1 MATAKSKPRSRR
13 ILTVLLI
20 ICSVLLILVL
30 GLHIW
35 FVNNARGVLKEMV
48 ATKSGGKIKLELSKL
63 SFNFFTNE
71 LQVKEADL
79 TSTDSLTQPT
89 TYHIGF
95 KKLNLRINS
104 FWPLILQKKLLL
116 DSIIL
121 QDPTVQIMQWRK
133 DSSRQT
139 EGDELSVTQEMGK
152 LYNSMLDVL
161 DDFGIRRIIINNAK
175 LTLINKMKALSDP
188 VIISN
193 IFFDL
198 KRTADDAKKR
208 DAFVEN
214 KQSIEL
220 RTTNQNIT
228 LPGGRHRLQF
238 KRFHL
243 ELFGKRIQM
252 DSCTI
257 SALATDSSKS
267 SYTIF
272 FNKLMLVGVDFEAM
286 YRKNLIK
293 ADSVYCENPLF
304 EINLNTAGG
313 GSKKKEGLNPDQ
325 IVQELTGDLD
335 LAFIG
340 VKDAGIH
347 INIIGK
353 KSRSLFN
360 SNKDDFEMRGLR
372 INADS
377 SKPVVV
383 KSFNMLVRDY
393 RLYSD
398 DSSAAYTFDSV
409 NFTNNKIVLT
419 NFTVATELSRS
430 QQHNYRDFKVPYF
443 ELTGLDWYELVF
455 NQNVKA
461 KEAQLYNP
469 IINYIAAPSNKVKTK
484 TNLFTALESV
494 GNLVTLNKVNVVNG
508 QINMKLGPATSFTL
522 QNANLSLYSNQLLQS
537 KNREGLRRAIDQL
550 SFSNG
555 LLKLKS
561 VTAQLK
567 NVRSTPGN
575 LIVADKISLSSTAN
589 SVRGVVNNVVIKNML
604 LDDLEETIVV
614 DGVTW
619 RSATINLKN
628 SPSKGSKK
636 GTGSFSI
643 KNVSGNNTQLT
654 FSNEN
659 SSASTYIKSLKI
671 ADLSKHGNNAVTTGG
686 LSLSGKNL
694 SVASNGLSFSGAEYG
709 IFSNAPSF
717 LSAVN
722 FKQVT
727 GRDSVSLTAP
737 QIVFSA
743 DLNALLANNLQIE
756 NVALQ
761 QPIISVS
768 KGHNDIQKEATPAKN
783 IIQINNI
790 SASEPVVNI
799 SIHKNDSVSI
809 ISLPPSKNSL
819 ILASNLLINEAGVQ
833 LGSLSAKTTAA
844 TFVKPTGEV
853 IGVEK
858 GIVDV
863 QLSNLQLSNK
873 GSKPTW
879 SGVVNNLNVQ
889 NPASLRLGKPNSTL
903 LLNQLSL
910 GNFNL
915 SSAYVTNFN
924 ELIKYNISAWLRTGS
939 GNYTD
944 SNTTLNWFGADYN
957 SKDQTL
963 SLDSFNYFPTQPRDS
978 VIAKSPYQTDYITFQ
993 SGAVKFTGF
1002 NLEKY
1007 TKDSA
1012 LQANTINVSNPII
1025 TIYRDKEPPFLGG
1038 TIKPLPVDMIENIT
1052 LPVAV
1057 QRLNVQNGLLS
1068 YTERNAKTRA
1078 EGTLYL
1084 TNLNG
1089 GLYNIKNRN
1098 IGATDSLTLNL
1109 SAFLMD
1115 SAQLNLRVRQS
1126 YTDSLNGF
1134 LMTLRMKPTSLT
1146 FLNPVLAPLSNLIIK
1161 SGTIDSLHLR
1171 AIGREELSFGEM
1183 NMFYRNLRI
1192 QLVKDGQEDKSTFLQ
1207 NAISFLANT
1216 FIIKK
1221 NNSGRTGLVYF
1232 ERLRDRSFFNYITKM
1247 TFSGMATSI
1256 GIKKNR
1262 KYRKRY
1268 NQELKDR
1275 ALPPIEWE

>member
-1 MATAKSKPRSRR
+1 MATADRKPRVKRT
-13 ILTVLLI
+13 LTILLI
-20 ICSVLLILVL
+20 ACGALVVSVV

-48 ATKSGGKIKLELSKL
+48 AVKSNGKIKLELSKL

-79 TSTDSLTQPT
+79 ASTDSLTQPT
-89 TYHIGF
+89 TYRIGF
-95 KKLNLRINS
+95 KKLNLRIAS
-104 FWPLILQKKLLL
+104 FWPLIFQKKLLL

-121 QDPTVQIMQWRK
+121 QDPTVQVLQWRK
-133 DSSRQT
+133 DSTHKFSN
-139 EGDELSVTQEMGK
+139 DELSVTQEMGK

-161 DDFGIRRIIINNAK
+161 DDFGIRRIIINNAQ

-188 VIISN
+188 VVISN

-198 KRTADDAKKR
+198 KRTPDDTKKR

-220 RTTNQNIT
+220 RTTDQNIT

-238 KRFHL
+238 KRFQL

-257 SALATDSSKS
+257 SALATDSTKS

-286 YRKNLIK
+286 YQNNLIK

-313 GSKKKEGLNPDQ
+313 ASKKKERPDPDQ

-353 KSRSLFN
+353 KNRSLFN

-409 NFTNNKIVLT
+409 NFTNNKIVLS
-419 NFTVATELSRS
+419 NFTVATELNRN

-455 NQNVKA
+455 EQNVKA
-461 KEAQLYNP
+461 QEAQLINP
-469 IINYIAAPSNKVKTK
+469 VINYVAAPSGRAKNK
-484 TNLFTALESV
+484 TNLFTALQSV
-494 GNLVTLNKVNVVNG
+494 GNLVTLQKVAVVNG
-508 QINMKLGPATSFTL
+508 QINMKLSPTTSFTL
-522 QNANLSLYSNQLLQS
+522 QNANLRLYSNQLLQS
-537 KNREGLRRAIDQL
+537 KNREGLRKAIDQL
-550 SFSNG
+550 SFSSG
-555 LLKLKS
+555 FLTLKEVK
-561 VTAQLK
+561 AQLK
-567 NVRSTPGN
+567 NVRSTPNN
-575 LIVADKISLSSTAN
+575 LIVADRIKLSSATN
-589 SVRGVVNNVVIKNML
+589 RVSGVINNAVLNNML
-604 LDDLEETIVV
+604 LDDLEETVV
-614 DGVTW
+614 IDGIAW
-619 RSATINLKN
+619 RSASINVKEGGAKGAK
-628 SPSKGSKK
+628 KGSS
-636 GTGSFSI
+636 SFSI
-643 KNVSGNNTQLT
+643 KNISGYNTALKFT
-654 FSNEN
+654 GNAG
-659 SSASTYIKSLKI
+659 SASTFITSLKI
-671 ADLSKHGNNAVTTGG
+671 DEATKQGNNPLTTSG
-686 LSLSGKNL
+686 LQLQGKNL
-694 SVASNGLSFSGAEYG
+694 SFAGNNLKLSALSYGVFS
-709 IFSNAPSF
+709 SAPSF
-717 LSAVN
+717 LTQLSV
-722 FKQVT
+722 KQKT
-727 GRDSVSLTAP
+727 GLDSVSINAP
-737 QIVFSA
+737 RVTFSA
-743 DLNALLANNLQIE
+743 DLNALLANKVQIE
-756 NVALQ
+756 NVALA
-761 QPIISVS
+761 QPVIAVTKGNNGVKKEVSPNNTPISIANI
-768 KGHNDIQKEATPAKN
+768 GAT
-783 IIQINNI
+783 
-790 SASEPVVNI
+790 EPVINI
-799 SIHKNDSVSI
+799 TLHKADSVST
-809 ISLPPSKNSL
+809 ISLPKSKNSVVKAADL
-819 ILASNLLINEAGVQ
+819 TVNEGGVN
-833 LGSLSAKTTAA
+833 LGSLLVKTTAA
-844 TFVKPTGEV
+844 TFVKPNGEV
-853 IGVEK
+853 LGVEN
-858 GIVDV
+858 GLVDV
-863 QLSNLQLSNK
+863 ALSNLKLSN
-873 GSKPTW
+873 GVKPAW
-879 SGVVNNLNVQ
+879 SGVVTNLYVQ
-889 NPASLRLGKPNSTL
+889 NPASVKLGKGNSTL
-903 LLNQLSL
+903 LLNELSL

-924 ELIKYNISAWLRTGS
+924 ELIKYNISAWLRSGS

-944 SNTTLNWFGADYN
+944 STTTFNWFGADYN
-957 SKDQTL
+957 SGAKTL
-963 SLDSFNYFPTQPRDS
+963 ALDSFTYHPTQPRDS
-978 VIAKSPYQTDYITFQ
+978 VIANTPYQTDYITFG
-993 SGAVKFTGF
+993 SGAVKLTGF

-1007 TKDSA
+1007 KKDSA
-1012 LQANTINVSNPII
+1012 LQAATINVSNPVI

-1038 TIKPLPVDMIENIT
+1038 KIKPLPTDMIENIR

-1057 QRLNVQNGLLS
+1057 QTLNLTNGLLT

-1089 GLYNIKNRN
+1089 GLTNIKNRN
-1098 IGATDSLTLNL
+1098 ISETDSLTLNL

-1115 SAQLNLRVRQS
+1115 SAQINLRVRQS

-1134 LMTLRMKPTSLT
+1134 LMTLRMKPTSLS
-1146 FLNPVLAPLSNLIIK
+1146 FLNPVLAPLSNVIIK

-1192 QLVKDGQEDKSTFLQ
+1192 QLVKDGQENKSTFLQ
-1207 NAISFLANT
+1207 NAVSFLANT

-1232 ERLRDRSFFNYITKM
+1232 ERLRDRSFFNYIVKM

-1262 KYRKRY
+1262 VYRKRY
-1268 NQELKDR
+1268 NKALEEK
-1275 ALPPIEWE
+1275 ALPPIEWD